1 MKSLPDVEETQT
13 SRQEEPSLPEGW
25 EERQVS
31 DVQSSLLKKV
41 IKQKEINETS
51 KKIQFVIEFFL
62 FCIFSR
68 MLLVEHFT

>member
-41 IKQKEINETS
+41 IKQKEINET
-51 KKIQFVIEFFL
+51 
-62 FCIFSR
+62 
-68 MLLVEHFT
+68 

>member
-31 DVQSSLLKKV
+31 DVIIVKKGY
-41 IKQKEINETS
+41 KTKRNQ
-51 KKIQFVIEFFL
+51 
-62 FCIFSR
+62 
-68 MLLVEHFT
+68 